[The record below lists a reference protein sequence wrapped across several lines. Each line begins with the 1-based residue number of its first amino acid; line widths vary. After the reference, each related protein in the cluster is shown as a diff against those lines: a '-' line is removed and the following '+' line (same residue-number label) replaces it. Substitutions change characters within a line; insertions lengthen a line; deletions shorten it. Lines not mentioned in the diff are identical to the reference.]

1 MPLPTE
7 IELVLFDTAL
17 QIEDP
22 KARGVFLDWVFKD
35 SPEEGEKLRKLL
47 LAEDESRNWFHETA
61 ATRARIAAEIIES
74 GSLKLPPSVG
84 ESIESIGLAESVA
97 GRFQLLKRLGGG
109 SGGVVFLARQDEP
122 IERSVAVKLLRAG
135 MDTPA
140 FLAAFHREGQ
150 ALALMS
156 HPNIATIIDAGTT
169 GTGRPYFVMELVEG
183 DRITKFCDDAR
194 LAIPQ
199 RLGLFL
205 QVCAAIQHAHQKG
218 IIHRDIKP
226 SNIIVSSKN
235 GPPLVKVIDFGI
247 ALTNSGASGSPGGGT
262 PAYMSPE
269 QAESS
274 GSDVDTRADVFG
286 LGVLLYELLA
296 GDLPWSP
303 AGMPRSGA
311 APMPSEHLSRLDT
324 GKLAAVAARRQTR
337 PDRLIAALRGDLD
350 SIVRKATSDD
360 RQSRYETANSLI
372 AEVRRHLS
380 DHPVLAHPP
389 GRLYFTRKFVRRNAL
404 AVFSGLA
411 VMGALL
417 LGAGGAFSAFLRER
431 EALRGAEV
439 ARANEAALRQ
449 EVQARETVAKAA
461 ILLSQNQIEAA
472 DALLRSTP
480 LERVS
485 PSLEA
490 ASVFRF
496 LGERNA
502 ILGRWRQASDSF
514 VKLMQA
520 NQLEPAHQTVSGMDP
535 LLAAPCLLEA
545 GDEAA
550 FNLLRLDLLRRFPVA
565 KDARAAEHMVKMCL
579 LRPADPTLLRELEPM
594 AGILRDAMERSN
606 EQPFSHPAWN
616 SMALALF
623 DYRAGDYERSL
634 VWSGTC
640 LGYPE
645 FRPSRIAAVRM
656 ISAMAHQRLGRPDE
670 ARREFDLA
678 FSMIEESIPQ
688 FVVKDV
694 NSYNP
699 GQETWYAWA
708 VARIFRREAAETLGL
723 PRPDEQSGVF

>member
-1 MPLPTE
+1 
-7 IELVLFDTAL
+7 
-17 QIEDP
+17 
-22 KARGVFLDWVFKD
+22 
-35 SPEEGEKLRKLL
+35 
-47 LAEDESRNWFHETA
+47 
-61 ATRARIAAEIIES
+61 
-74 GSLKLPPSVG
+74 
-84 ESIESIGLAESVA
+84 
-97 GRFQLLKRLGGG
+97 
-109 SGGVVFLARQDEP
+109 
-122 IERSVAVKLLRAG
+122 
-135 MDTPA
+135 
-140 FLAAFHREGQ
+140 
-150 ALALMS
+150 
-156 HPNIATIIDAGTT
+156 
-169 GTGRPYFVMELVEG
+169 MELVEG

-194 LAIPQ
+194 LAIPE
-199 RLGLFL
+199 RLELFL

-226 SNIIVSSKN
+226 SNILVSSKD
-235 GPPLVKVIDFGI
+235 GQPLAKVIDFGI
-247 ALTNSGASGSPGGGT
+247 ALTNLGASGSTGGGT

-303 AGMPRSGA
+303 EGMPRSGA
-311 APMPSEHLSRLDT
+311 APMPSEYLSRLDPE
-324 GKLAAVAARRQTR
+324 KLASVAARRQTR

-350 SIVRKATSDD
+350 SIVRRATSDD

-404 AVFSGLA
+404 AVCSGLA

-449 EVQARETVAKAA
+449 EVQVRETVAKAA

-514 VKLMQA
+514 IKLMQA

-565 KDARAAEHMVKMCL
+565 TETRAAEHMVKMCL
-579 LRPADPTLLRELEPM
+579 LRPADPAVLRELEPM
-594 AGILRDAMERSN
+594 AQILRNAMERPD
-606 EQPFSHPAWN
+606 EETFSYPAWN

-623 DYRAGDYERSL
+623 DYRTGDFEQA
-634 VWSGTC
+634 VAWCGAC
-640 LGYPE
+640 LEYPE
-645 FRPSRIAAVRM
+645 FRPSRISAVRM
-656 ISAMAHQRLGRPDE
+656 ISAMAYHRLGRLDE
-670 ARREFDLA
+670 ARREFELA
-678 FSMIEESIPQ
+678 RVMIEESTPR
-688 FVVKDV
+688 VVVSHV

-699 GQETWYAWA
+699 GLETWYAWA
-708 VARIFRREAAETLGL
+708 VARIFKREAADTLGL
-723 PRPDEQSGVF
+723 P